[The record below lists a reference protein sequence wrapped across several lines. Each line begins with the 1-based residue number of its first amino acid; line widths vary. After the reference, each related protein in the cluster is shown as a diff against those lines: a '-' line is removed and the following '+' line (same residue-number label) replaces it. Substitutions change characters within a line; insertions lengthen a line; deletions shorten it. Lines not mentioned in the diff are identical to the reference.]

1 MLLKSLELQGFKTFP
16 DKTTLHFE
24 EGITAVVGPNGSGKS
39 NISDAMRWVLG
50 EQSVKTLRC
59 SKMEDVIFSGTPAR
73 KPMGYA
79 EITLTMDNTG
89 RELNFDGDTV
99 AITRRYYR
107 SGESEYLINKAAVR
121 LRDIHELFMDT
132 GLGRDGYSMIGQ
144 GKIDSIVAARSE
156 DRREIFE
163 EAAGISRFRYRKEEA
178 ERRLEKANLQVLYQK
193 AYQDNPALS
202 SNPLSRWQQRQ
213 AIKKQ
218 YIAAKRT
225 KQTAG
230 TAAKGVGKTAKS
242 AGNVAGR
249 TGQAAD
255 FVRKHKK
262 GALLLLALFLLVCVL
277 MSMVSSCSMMA
288 SSIGSVVSGSTYPS
302 KDEALLGAEDAY
314 AAMEAELQS
323 YLDNYERTHSYDEY
337 HFDLDEIKHDP
348 YVLMSL
354 LTAYYQKEW
363 TLSDVEGLL
372 DTLFDRQYILTEE
385 VEVETRYDSED
396 DPYDYYICYVTLENF
411 DLSHLPVYFLSEE
424 QLSLYAMYMQTLG
437 NRPDLFP
444 QSEYPN
450 ASGREEYLDYDVPPE
465 ALEDETF
472 AAMLAEAEKYLG
484 MPYVWGGSSPATSFD
499 CSGFI
504 SWVLNHSGWN
514 VGRMTAN
521 GLFNYCTPVSSTNA
535 KPGDLIF
542 FQGTYD
548 TAGASHVGLYVGGG
562 MMIHCGD
569 PISYANINTSYWQS
583 HYLTFG
589 RLP

>member
-1 MLLKSLELQGFKTFP
+1 MTGLNKEPRLHFTEEERGNSSLEKPIRKAEKAAKRAERAQEKIPKRKIRKTIVEP
-16 DKTTLHFE
+16 DTGKVSSKLVLE
-24 EGITAVVGPNGSGKS
+24 EKKKPPSKLTYGIQDTPGKIITGKAHKEIRESEQDNVGVESAHKS
-39 NISDAMRWVLG
+39 EEMLETGGRL
-50 EQSVKTLRC
+50 LR
-59 SKMEDVIFSGTPAR
+59 EG
-73 KPMGYA
+73 
-79 EITLTMDNTG
+79 
-89 RELNFDGDTV
+89 
-99 AITRRYYR
+99 YR
-107 SGESEYLINKAAVR
+107 SHKLKPYRKAA
-121 LRDIHELFMDT
+121 
-132 GLGRDGYSMIGQ
+132 Q
-144 GKIDSIVAARSE
+144 
-156 DRREIFE
+156 
-163 EAAGISRFRYRKEEA
+163 A

-225 KQTAG
+225 RQTAG

-262 GALLLLALFLLVCVL
+262 GTLLLIVLFLLVCVL

-302 KDEALLGAEDAY
+302 KDEALLGAGDAY

>member
-1 MLLKSLELQGFKTFP
+1 MNKEPRLHFTEEERGNPSLEKPIRKAEKAAKRAERAQEKIPKRKIRKTIVEP
-16 DKTTLHFE
+16 DTGKVSSKLVLE
-24 EGITAVVGPNGSGKS
+24 EKKKPPSKLTYGIQDTPGKIITGKAHKEIRESEQDNVGVESAHKS
-39 NISDAMRWVLG
+39 EEMLETGGRL
-50 EQSVKTLRC
+50 LR
-59 SKMEDVIFSGTPAR
+59 EG
-73 KPMGYA
+73 
-79 EITLTMDNTG
+79 
-89 RELNFDGDTV
+89 
-99 AITRRYYR
+99 YR
-107 SGESEYLINKAAVR
+107 SHKLKPYRKAA
-121 LRDIHELFMDT
+121 
-132 GLGRDGYSMIGQ
+132 Q
-144 GKIDSIVAARSE
+144 
-156 DRREIFE
+156 
-163 EAAGISRFRYRKEEA
+163 A

-225 KQTAG
+225 RQTAG

-323 YLDNYERTHSYDEY
+323 YLDNYERAHSYDEY

-348 YVLMSL
+348 YVLMSM

>member
-1 MLLKSLELQGFKTFP
+1 MNKEPRLHFTEEERGNSSLEKPIRKAEKAAKRAERAQEKIPKRKIRKTIVEP
-16 DKTTLHFE
+16 DTGKVSSKLVLE
-24 EGITAVVGPNGSGKS
+24 EKKKPPSKLTYGIQDTPGKIITGKAHKEIRESEQDNVGVESAHKS
-39 NISDAMRWVLG
+39 EEMLETGGRL
-50 EQSVKTLRC
+50 LR
-59 SKMEDVIFSGTPAR
+59 EG
-73 KPMGYA
+73 
-79 EITLTMDNTG
+79 
-89 RELNFDGDTV
+89 
-99 AITRRYYR
+99 YR
-107 SGESEYLINKAAVR
+107 SHKLKPYRKAA
-121 LRDIHELFMDT
+121 
-132 GLGRDGYSMIGQ
+132 Q
-144 GKIDSIVAARSE
+144 
-156 DRREIFE
+156 
-163 EAAGISRFRYRKEEA
+163 A

-225 KQTAG
+225 RQTAG

-277 MSMVSSCSMMA
+277 MSVVSSCSMMA

-323 YLDNYERTHSYDEY
+323 YLDNYERAHSYDEY

-348 YVLMSL
+348 YVLMSM

-548 TAGASHVGLYVGGG
+548 MAGASHVGLYVGGG

>member
-1 MLLKSLELQGFKTFP
+1 MTGLNKQPRLHYTEEERGNSSLEKPIRKAEKAAKRAERAQEKIPKRKIRKTIVEP
-16 DKTTLHFE
+16 DTGKVSSKLVLE
-24 EGITAVVGPNGSGKS
+24 EKKKPPSKLTYGIQDTPGKIITGKAHKEIRESEQDNVGVESAHKS
-39 NISDAMRWVLG
+39 EEMLETGGRL
-50 EQSVKTLRC
+50 LR
-59 SKMEDVIFSGTPAR
+59 EG
-73 KPMGYA
+73 
-79 EITLTMDNTG
+79 
-89 RELNFDGDTV
+89 
-99 AITRRYYR
+99 YR
-107 SGESEYLINKAAVR
+107 SHKLKPYRKAA
-121 LRDIHELFMDT
+121 
-132 GLGRDGYSMIGQ
+132 Q
-144 GKIDSIVAARSE
+144 
-156 DRREIFE
+156 
-163 EAAGISRFRYRKEEA
+163 A

-225 KQTAG
+225 RQTAG

>member
-1 MLLKSLELQGFKTFP
+1 MNKEPRLHFTEEERGNPSLEKPIRKAEKAAKQADRAQEKIPKHKIRKTIVDP
-16 DKTTLHFE
+16 DTGKVSSKLVLE
-24 EGITAVVGPNGSGKS
+24 EKKKPPSKLTHGIQDTPGKIITGKAHKEIRESEQDNVGVESAHKS
-39 NISDAMRWVLG
+39 EEMLETGGRL
-50 EQSVKTLRC
+50 LR
-59 SKMEDVIFSGTPAR
+59 EG
-73 KPMGYA
+73 
-79 EITLTMDNTG
+79 
-89 RELNFDGDTV
+89 
-99 AITRRYYR
+99 YR
-107 SGESEYLINKAAVR
+107 SHKLKPYRKAA
-121 LRDIHELFMDT
+121 
-132 GLGRDGYSMIGQ
+132 Q
-144 GKIDSIVAARSE
+144 
-156 DRREIFE
+156 
-163 EAAGISRFRYRKEEA
+163 A
-178 ERRLEKANLQVLYQK
+178 ERHLEKANLQVLYQK

-242 AGNVAGR
+242 AGNVAGK
-249 TGQAAD
+249 TGQVAD

-262 GALLLLALFLLVCVL
+262 GTLLLIVLFLLVCVL

-302 KDEALLGAEDAY
+302 KDEVLLGAENAY

-363 TLSDVEGLL
+363 TLSDVEGML
-372 DTLFDRQYILTEE
+372 DTLFERQYILTEE

-411 DLSHLPVYFLSEE
+411 DLSHLPVYFLSED
-424 QLSLYAMYMQTLG
+424 QLGLYAMYMQTLG
-437 NRPDLFP
+437 NRLDLFP

-472 AAMLAEAEKYLG
+472 AAMLTEAEKYLG
-484 MPYVWGGSSPATSFD
+484 MPYVWGGSSPSTSFD

-521 GLFNYCTPVSSTNA
+521 GLLNYCTPVSSTNA

>member
-1 MLLKSLELQGFKTFP
+1 MTGLNKEPRLHFTEEERGNSSLEKPIRKAEKAAKRAERAQEKIPKRKIRKTIVEP
-16 DKTTLHFE
+16 DTGKVSSKLVLE
-24 EGITAVVGPNGSGKS
+24 EKKKPPSKLTYGIQDTPGKIITGKAHKEIRESEQDNVGVESAHKS
-39 NISDAMRWVLG
+39 EEMLETGGRL
-50 EQSVKTLRC
+50 LR
-59 SKMEDVIFSGTPAR
+59 EG
-73 KPMGYA
+73 
-79 EITLTMDNTG
+79 
-89 RELNFDGDTV
+89 
-99 AITRRYYR
+99 YR
-107 SGESEYLINKAAVR
+107 SHKLKPYRKAA
-121 LRDIHELFMDT
+121 
-132 GLGRDGYSMIGQ
+132 Q
-144 GKIDSIVAARSE
+144 
-156 DRREIFE
+156 
-163 EAAGISRFRYRKEEA
+163 A

-225 KQTAG
+225 RQTAG

-372 DTLFDRQYILTEE
+372 DTLFDRQYIFTEE

>member
-1 MLLKSLELQGFKTFP
+1 MNKEPRLHFTEEERGNSSLEKPIRKAEKAAKRAERAQEKIPKRKIRKTIVEP
-16 DKTTLHFE
+16 DTGKVSSKLVLE
-24 EGITAVVGPNGSGKS
+24 EKKKPPSKLTYGIQDTPGKIITGKAHKEIRESEQDNVGVESAHKS
-39 NISDAMRWVLG
+39 EEMLETGGRL
-50 EQSVKTLRC
+50 LR
-59 SKMEDVIFSGTPAR
+59 EG
-73 KPMGYA
+73 
-79 EITLTMDNTG
+79 
-89 RELNFDGDTV
+89 
-99 AITRRYYR
+99 YR
-107 SGESEYLINKAAVR
+107 SHKLKPYRKAA
-121 LRDIHELFMDT
+121 
-132 GLGRDGYSMIGQ
+132 Q
-144 GKIDSIVAARSE
+144 
-156 DRREIFE
+156 
-163 EAAGISRFRYRKEEA
+163 A

-225 KQTAG
+225 RQTAG

-277 MSMVSSCSMMA
+277 MSVVSSCSMMA

-521 GLFNYCTPVSSTNA
+521 GLLNYCTPVSSTNA

>member
-1 MLLKSLELQGFKTFP
+1 MTGLNKEPRLHFTEEERGNSSLEKPIRKAEKAAKRAERAQEKIPKRKIRKTIVEP
-16 DKTTLHFE
+16 DTGKVSSKLVLE
-24 EGITAVVGPNGSGKS
+24 EKKKPPSKLTYGIQDTPGKIITGKAHKEIRESEQDNVGVESAHKS
-39 NISDAMRWVLG
+39 EEMLETGGRL
-50 EQSVKTLRC
+50 LR
-59 SKMEDVIFSGTPAR
+59 EG
-73 KPMGYA
+73 
-79 EITLTMDNTG
+79 
-89 RELNFDGDTV
+89 
-99 AITRRYYR
+99 YR
-107 SGESEYLINKAAVR
+107 SHKLKPYRKAA
-121 LRDIHELFMDT
+121 
-132 GLGRDGYSMIGQ
+132 Q
-144 GKIDSIVAARSE
+144 
-156 DRREIFE
+156 
-163 EAAGISRFRYRKEEA
+163 A

-225 KQTAG
+225 RQTAG

-514 VGRMTAN
+514 VGRLGAQ
-521 GLFNYCTPVSSTNA
+521 GLYNICTPTSNPQ
-535 KPGDLIF
+535 PGDLVF
-542 FQGTYD
+542 FKGTYD
-548 TAGASHVGLYVGGG
+548 TPGVSHWSLSCGAL
-562 MMIHCGD
+562 CGRGNDD
-569 PISYANINTSYWQS
+569 PLRRSDFLREYQHQLLAEPLSDLWATSMKGE
-583 HYLTFG
+583 LEII
-589 RLP
+589 

>member
-1 MLLKSLELQGFKTFP
+1 MNKEPRLHFTEEERGNSSLEKPIRKAEKAAKRAERAQEKIPKRKIRKTIVEP
-16 DKTTLHFE
+16 DTGKVSSKLVLE
-24 EGITAVVGPNGSGKS
+24 EKKKPPSKLTYGIQDTPGKIITGKAHKEIRESEQDNVGVESAHKS
-39 NISDAMRWVLG
+39 EEMLETGGRL
-50 EQSVKTLRC
+50 LR
-59 SKMEDVIFSGTPAR
+59 EG
-73 KPMGYA
+73 
-79 EITLTMDNTG
+79 
-89 RELNFDGDTV
+89 
-99 AITRRYYR
+99 YR
-107 SGESEYLINKAAVR
+107 SHKLKPYRKAA
-121 LRDIHELFMDT
+121 
-132 GLGRDGYSMIGQ
+132 Q
-144 GKIDSIVAARSE
+144 
-156 DRREIFE
+156 
-163 EAAGISRFRYRKEEA
+163 A

-225 KQTAG
+225 RQTAG

-562 MMIHCGD
+562 MMVHCGD

>member
-1 MLLKSLELQGFKTFP
+1 
-16 DKTTLHFE
+16 
-24 EGITAVVGPNGSGKS
+24 
-39 NISDAMRWVLG
+39 
-50 EQSVKTLRC
+50 
-59 SKMEDVIFSGTPAR
+59 ME
-73 KPMGYA
+73 
-79 EITLTMDNTG
+79 
-89 RELNFDGDTV
+89 
-99 AITRRYYR
+99 
-107 SGESEYLINKAAVR
+107 
-121 LRDIHELFMDT
+121 
-132 GLGRDGYSMIGQ
+132 
-144 GKIDSIVAARSE
+144 SI
-156 DRREIFE
+156 
-163 EAAGISRFRYRKEEA
+163 
-178 ERRLEKANLQVLYQK
+178 
-193 AYQDNPALS
+193 
-202 SNPLSRWQQRQ
+202 
-213 AIKKQ
+213 
-218 YIAAKRT
+218 
-225 KQTAG
+225 
-230 TAAKGVGKTAKS
+230 
-242 AGNVAGR
+242 
-249 TGQAAD
+249 
-255 FVRKHKK
+255 
-262 GALLLLALFLLVCVL
+262 
-277 MSMVSSCSMMA
+277 
-288 SSIGSVVSGSTYPS
+288 IGSVVSGSTYPS

>member
-1 MLLKSLELQGFKTFP
+1 MAGLNKEPRLHFTEEERGNSSLEKPIRKAEMAAKRAEQAQEKIPKRKIRKTIVEP
-16 DKTTLHFE
+16 DTGKVSSKLVLE
-24 EGITAVVGPNGSGKS
+24 EKKKPPSKLTYGIQDTPGKIITGKAHKEIRESEQDNVGVESAHKS
-39 NISDAMRWVLG
+39 EEMLETGGRL
-50 EQSVKTLRC
+50 LR
-59 SKMEDVIFSGTPAR
+59 EG
-73 KPMGYA
+73 
-79 EITLTMDNTG
+79 
-89 RELNFDGDTV
+89 
-99 AITRRYYR
+99 YR
-107 SGESEYLINKAAVR
+107 SHKLKPYRKAA
-121 LRDIHELFMDT
+121 
-132 GLGRDGYSMIGQ
+132 Q
-144 GKIDSIVAARSE
+144 
-156 DRREIFE
+156 
-163 EAAGISRFRYRKEEA
+163 A

-225 KQTAG
+225 RQTAG
-230 TAAKGVGKTAKS
+230 TATKGVGKTAKS

-323 YLDNYERTHSYDEY
+323 YLDNYERAHSYDEY

-521 GLFNYCTPVSSTNA
+521 GLLNYCTPVSSTNA

-562 MMIHCGD
+562 MMIHCGN

>member
-1 MLLKSLELQGFKTFP
+1 MTGLNKEPRLHFTEEERGNSSLEKPIRKAEKAAKRAERAQEKIPKRKIRKTIVEP
-16 DKTTLHFE
+16 DTGKVSSKLVLE
-24 EGITAVVGPNGSGKS
+24 EKKKPPSKLTYGIQDTPGKIITGKAHKEIRESEQDNVGVESAHKS
-39 NISDAMRWVLG
+39 EEMLETGGRL
-50 EQSVKTLRC
+50 LR
-59 SKMEDVIFSGTPAR
+59 EG
-73 KPMGYA
+73 
-79 EITLTMDNTG
+79 
-89 RELNFDGDTV
+89 
-99 AITRRYYR
+99 YR
-107 SGESEYLINKAAVR
+107 SHKLKPYRKAA
-121 LRDIHELFMDT
+121 
-132 GLGRDGYSMIGQ
+132 Q
-144 GKIDSIVAARSE
+144 
-156 DRREIFE
+156 
-163 EAAGISRFRYRKEEA
+163 A

-225 KQTAG
+225 RQTAG

-521 GLFNYCTPVSSTNA
+521 GLLNYCTPVSSTNA

-548 TAGASHVGLYVGGG
+548 TAGASHVGLYVVGG

>member
-1 MLLKSLELQGFKTFP
+1 MTGLNKEPRLHFTEEERGNSSLEKPIRKAEKAAKRAERAQEKIPKRKIRKTIVEP
-16 DKTTLHFE
+16 DTGKVSSKLVLE
-24 EGITAVVGPNGSGKS
+24 EKKKPPSKLTYGIQDTPGKIITGKAHKEIRESEQDNVGVESAHKS
-39 NISDAMRWVLG
+39 EEMLETGGRL
-50 EQSVKTLRC
+50 LR
-59 SKMEDVIFSGTPAR
+59 EG
-73 KPMGYA
+73 
-79 EITLTMDNTG
+79 
-89 RELNFDGDTV
+89 
-99 AITRRYYR
+99 YR
-107 SGESEYLINKAAVR
+107 SHKLKPYRKAA
-121 LRDIHELFMDT
+121 
-132 GLGRDGYSMIGQ
+132 Q
-144 GKIDSIVAARSE
+144 
-156 DRREIFE
+156 
-163 EAAGISRFRYRKEEA
+163 A

-225 KQTAG
+225 RQTAG

-589 RLP
+589 RLL

>member
-1 MLLKSLELQGFKTFP
+1 MNKEPRLHFTEEERGNSSLEKPIRKAEKAAKRAERAQEKIPKRKIRKTIVEP
-16 DKTTLHFE
+16 DTGKVSSKLVLE
-24 EGITAVVGPNGSGKS
+24 EKKKPPSKLTYGIQDTPGKIITGKAHKEIRESEQDNVGVESAHKS
-39 NISDAMRWVLG
+39 EEMLETGGRL
-50 EQSVKTLRC
+50 LR
-59 SKMEDVIFSGTPAR
+59 EG
-73 KPMGYA
+73 
-79 EITLTMDNTG
+79 
-89 RELNFDGDTV
+89 
-99 AITRRYYR
+99 YR
-107 SGESEYLINKAAVR
+107 SHKLKPYRKAA
-121 LRDIHELFMDT
+121 
-132 GLGRDGYSMIGQ
+132 Q
-144 GKIDSIVAARSE
+144 
-156 DRREIFE
+156 
-163 EAAGISRFRYRKEEA
+163 A

-225 KQTAG
+225 RQTAG

>member
-1 MLLKSLELQGFKTFP
+1 MNKEPRLHFTEEERGNSSLEKPIRKAEMAAKRAEQAQEKIPKRKIRKTIVEP
-16 DKTTLHFE
+16 DTGKVSSKLVLE
-24 EGITAVVGPNGSGKS
+24 EKKKPPSKLTYGIQDTPGKIITGKAHKEIRESEQDNVGVESAHKS
-39 NISDAMRWVLG
+39 EEMLETGGRL
-50 EQSVKTLRC
+50 LR
-59 SKMEDVIFSGTPAR
+59 EG
-73 KPMGYA
+73 
-79 EITLTMDNTG
+79 
-89 RELNFDGDTV
+89 
-99 AITRRYYR
+99 YR
-107 SGESEYLINKAAVR
+107 SHKLKPYRKAA
-121 LRDIHELFMDT
+121 
-132 GLGRDGYSMIGQ
+132 Q
-144 GKIDSIVAARSE
+144 
-156 DRREIFE
+156 
-163 EAAGISRFRYRKEEA
+163 A

-225 KQTAG
+225 RQTAG

-323 YLDNYERTHSYDEY
+323 YLDNYERAHSYDEY

-521 GLFNYCTPVSSTNA
+521 GLLNYCTPVSSTNA

-562 MMIHCGD
+562 MMIHCGN

>member
-1 MLLKSLELQGFKTFP
+1 MTGLNKEPRLHFTEEERGNSSLEKPIRKAEKAAKRAERAQEKIPKRKIRKTIVEP
-16 DKTTLHFE
+16 DTGKVSSKLVLE
-24 EGITAVVGPNGSGKS
+24 EKKKPPSKLTYGIQDTPGKIITGKAHKEIRESEQDNVGVESAHKS
-39 NISDAMRWVLG
+39 EEMLETGGRL
-50 EQSVKTLRC
+50 LR
-59 SKMEDVIFSGTPAR
+59 EG
-73 KPMGYA
+73 
-79 EITLTMDNTG
+79 
-89 RELNFDGDTV
+89 
-99 AITRRYYR
+99 YR
-107 SGESEYLINKAAVR
+107 SHKLKPYRKAA
-121 LRDIHELFMDT
+121 
-132 GLGRDGYSMIGQ
+132 Q
-144 GKIDSIVAARSE
+144 
-156 DRREIFE
+156 
-163 EAAGISRFRYRKEEA
+163 A
-178 ERRLEKANLQVLYQK
+178 ERHLEKANLQVLYQK

-225 KQTAG
+225 RQTAG

>member
-1 MLLKSLELQGFKTFP
+1 MTGLNKEPRLHFTEEERGNSSLEKPIRKAEKAAKRAERAQEKIPKRKIRKTIVEP
-16 DKTTLHFE
+16 DTGKVSSKLVLE
-24 EGITAVVGPNGSGKS
+24 EKKKPPSKLTYGIQDTPGKIITGKAHKEIRESEQDNVGVESAHKS
-39 NISDAMRWVLG
+39 EEML
-50 EQSVKTLRC
+50 E
-59 SKMEDVIFSGTPAR
+59 
-73 KPMGYA
+73 
-79 EITLTMDNTG
+79 TG
-89 RELNFDGDTV
+89 GRLLWEG
-99 AITRRYYR
+99 YR
-107 SGESEYLINKAAVR
+107 SHKLKPYRKAA
-121 LRDIHELFMDT
+121 
-132 GLGRDGYSMIGQ
+132 Q
-144 GKIDSIVAARSE
+144 
-156 DRREIFE
+156 
-163 EAAGISRFRYRKEEA
+163 A

-225 KQTAG
+225 RQTAG

-484 MPYVWGGSSPATSFD
+484 MPYVWGGSSPAPSFD

>member
-1 MLLKSLELQGFKTFP
+1 MNKEPRLHFTEEERGNSSLEKPIRKAEKAAKRAERAQEKIPKRKIRKTIVEP
-16 DKTTLHFE
+16 DTGKVSSKLVLE
-24 EGITAVVGPNGSGKS
+24 EKKKPPSKLTYGIQDTPGKIITGKAHKEIRESEQDNVGVESAHKS
-39 NISDAMRWVLG
+39 EEMLETGGRL
-50 EQSVKTLRC
+50 LR
-59 SKMEDVIFSGTPAR
+59 EG
-73 KPMGYA
+73 
-79 EITLTMDNTG
+79 
-89 RELNFDGDTV
+89 
-99 AITRRYYR
+99 YR
-107 SGESEYLINKAAVR
+107 SHKLKPYRKAA
-121 LRDIHELFMDT
+121 
-132 GLGRDGYSMIGQ
+132 Q
-144 GKIDSIVAARSE
+144 
-156 DRREIFE
+156 
-163 EAAGISRFRYRKEEA
+163 A

-225 KQTAG
+225 RQTAG

-548 TAGASHVGLYVGGG
+548 MAGASHVGLYVGGG

>member
-1 MLLKSLELQGFKTFP
+1 MNKEPRLHFTEEERGNPSLEKPIRKAEKAAKRADRAQEKIP
-16 DKTTLHFE
+16 KHKIRKTTVDPDTGKVSSKLVLE
-24 EGITAVVGPNGSGKS
+24 EKKKPPSKLTHGIQDTPGKIITGKAHKEIRESEQDNVGVESAHKS
-39 NISDAMRWVLG
+39 EEMLETGGRL
-50 EQSVKTLRC
+50 LR
-59 SKMEDVIFSGTPAR
+59 EG
-73 KPMGYA
+73 
-79 EITLTMDNTG
+79 
-89 RELNFDGDTV
+89 
-99 AITRRYYR
+99 YR
-107 SGESEYLINKAAVR
+107 SHKLEPYRKAA
-121 LRDIHELFMDT
+121 
-132 GLGRDGYSMIGQ
+132 Q
-144 GKIDSIVAARSE
+144 
-156 DRREIFE
+156 
-163 EAAGISRFRYRKEEA
+163 A
-178 ERRLEKANLQVLYQK
+178 ERHLEKANLQVLYQK

-242 AGNVAGR
+242 AGNVVGK

-262 GALLLLALFLLVCVL
+262 GTLLLIVLFLFVCVL

-302 KDEALLGAEDAY
+302 KDEALLGAENAY

-363 TLSDVEGLL
+363 TLSDVEGML
-372 DTLFDRQYILTEE
+372 DTLFERQYILTEE

-411 DLSHLPVYFLSEE
+411 DLSHLPVYFLSED
-424 QLSLYAMYMQTLG
+424 QLGLYAMYMQTLG

-472 AAMLAEAEKYLG
+472 AAMLTEAEKYLG
-484 MPYVWGGSSPATSFD
+484 MPYVWGGSSPSTSFD

-521 GLFNYCTPVSSTNA
+521 GLLNYCTPVSSTNA

-548 TAGASHVGLYVGGG
+548 TAGASHVGLYVGEG

-569 PISYANINTSYWQS
+569 PISYANINTNYWQS

>member
-1 MLLKSLELQGFKTFP
+1 MAGLNKEPRLHFTEEERGNPSLEKPIRKAEKAAKQADRAQEKIPKHKIRKTIVDP
-16 DKTTLHFE
+16 DTGKVSSKLVLE
-24 EGITAVVGPNGSGKS
+24 EKKKPPSKLTHGIQDTPGKIITGKAHKEIRESEQDNVGVESAHKS
-39 NISDAMRWVLG
+39 EEMLETGGRL
-50 EQSVKTLRC
+50 LR
-59 SKMEDVIFSGTPAR
+59 EG
-73 KPMGYA
+73 
-79 EITLTMDNTG
+79 
-89 RELNFDGDTV
+89 
-99 AITRRYYR
+99 YR
-107 SGESEYLINKAAVR
+107 SHKLKPYRKAA
-121 LRDIHELFMDT
+121 
-132 GLGRDGYSMIGQ
+132 Q
-144 GKIDSIVAARSE
+144 
-156 DRREIFE
+156 
-163 EAAGISRFRYRKEEA
+163 A
-178 ERRLEKANLQVLYQK
+178 ERHLEKANLQVLYQK

-242 AGNVAGR
+242 AGNVAGK
-249 TGQAAD
+249 TGQVAD

-262 GALLLLALFLLVCVL
+262 GTLLLIVLFLLVCVL

-302 KDEALLGAEDAY
+302 KDEVLLGAENAY

-363 TLSDVEGLL
+363 TLSDVEGML
-372 DTLFDRQYILTEE
+372 DTLFERQYILTEE

-411 DLSHLPVYFLSEE
+411 DLSHLPVYFLSED
-424 QLSLYAMYMQTLG
+424 QLGLYAMYMQTLG
-437 NRPDLFP
+437 NRLDLFP

-472 AAMLAEAEKYLG
+472 AAMLTEAEKYLG
-484 MPYVWGGSSPATSFD
+484 MPYVWGGSSPSTSFD

-521 GLFNYCTPVSSTNA
+521 GLLNYCTPVSSTNA

>member
-1 MLLKSLELQGFKTFP
+1 MNKEPRLHFTEEERGNSSLEKPIRKAEKAAKRAERAQEKIPKRKIRKTIVEP
-16 DKTTLHFE
+16 DTGKVSSKLVLE
-24 EGITAVVGPNGSGKS
+24 EKKKPPSKLTYGIQDTPGKIITGKAHKEIRESEQDNVGVESAHKS
-39 NISDAMRWVLG
+39 EEMLETGGRL
-50 EQSVKTLRC
+50 LR
-59 SKMEDVIFSGTPAR
+59 EG
-73 KPMGYA
+73 
-79 EITLTMDNTG
+79 
-89 RELNFDGDTV
+89 
-99 AITRRYYR
+99 YR
-107 SGESEYLINKAAVR
+107 SHKLKPYRKAA
-121 LRDIHELFMDT
+121 
-132 GLGRDGYSMIGQ
+132 Q
-144 GKIDSIVAARSE
+144 
-156 DRREIFE
+156 
-163 EAAGISRFRYRKEEA
+163 A

-225 KQTAG
+225 RQTAG

-535 KPGDLIF
+535 KPGDLTF

>member
-1 MLLKSLELQGFKTFP
+1 MTGLNKEPRLHFTEEERGNSSLEKPIRKAEKAAKRAERAQEKIPKRKIRKTIVDP
-16 DKTTLHFE
+16 DTGKVSSKLVLE
-24 EGITAVVGPNGSGKS
+24 EKKKPPSKLTYGIQDTPGKIITGKAHKEIRESEQDNVGVESAHKS
-39 NISDAMRWVLG
+39 EEMLETGGRL
-50 EQSVKTLRC
+50 LR
-59 SKMEDVIFSGTPAR
+59 EG
-73 KPMGYA
+73 
-79 EITLTMDNTG
+79 
-89 RELNFDGDTV
+89 
-99 AITRRYYR
+99 YR
-107 SGESEYLINKAAVR
+107 SHKLKPYRKAA
-121 LRDIHELFMDT
+121 
-132 GLGRDGYSMIGQ
+132 Q
-144 GKIDSIVAARSE
+144 
-156 DRREIFE
+156 
-163 EAAGISRFRYRKEEA
+163 A

-225 KQTAG
+225 RQTAG

-323 YLDNYERTHSYDEY
+323 YLDNYERAHSYDEY

-348 YVLMSL
+348 YVLMSM

>member
-1 MLLKSLELQGFKTFP
+1 MNKEPRLHFTEEERGNSSLEKPIRKAEKAAKRAERAQEKIPKRKIRKTIVEP
-16 DKTTLHFE
+16 DTGKVSSKLVLE
-24 EGITAVVGPNGSGKS
+24 EKKKPPSKLTYGIQDTPGKIITGKAHKEIRESEQDNVGVESAHKS
-39 NISDAMRWVLG
+39 EEMLETGGRL
-50 EQSVKTLRC
+50 LR
-59 SKMEDVIFSGTPAR
+59 EG
-73 KPMGYA
+73 
-79 EITLTMDNTG
+79 
-89 RELNFDGDTV
+89 
-99 AITRRYYR
+99 YR
-107 SGESEYLINKAAVR
+107 SHKLKPYRKAA
-121 LRDIHELFMDT
+121 
-132 GLGRDGYSMIGQ
+132 Q
-144 GKIDSIVAARSE
+144 
-156 DRREIFE
+156 
-163 EAAGISRFRYRKEEA
+163 A

-225 KQTAG
+225 RQTAG

-277 MSMVSSCSMMA
+277 MSVVSSCSMMA

>member
-1 MLLKSLELQGFKTFP
+1 MTGLNKEPRLHFTEEERGNSSLEKPIRKAEKAAKRAERAQEKIPKRKIRKTIVEP
-16 DKTTLHFE
+16 DTGKVSSKLVLE
-24 EGITAVVGPNGSGKS
+24 EKKKPPSKLTYGIQDTPGKIITGKAHKEIRESEQDNVGVESAHKS
-39 NISDAMRWVLG
+39 EEMLETGGRL
-50 EQSVKTLRC
+50 LR
-59 SKMEDVIFSGTPAR
+59 EG
-73 KPMGYA
+73 
-79 EITLTMDNTG
+79 
-89 RELNFDGDTV
+89 
-99 AITRRYYR
+99 YR
-107 SGESEYLINKAAVR
+107 SHKLKPYRKAA
-121 LRDIHELFMDT
+121 
-132 GLGRDGYSMIGQ
+132 Q
-144 GKIDSIVAARSE
+144 
-156 DRREIFE
+156 
-163 EAAGISRFRYRKEEA
+163 A

-213 AIKKQ
+213 AIRKQ

-225 KQTAG
+225 RQTAG

-484 MPYVWGGSSPATSFD
+484 MPYVWGGSSPATNFD

>member
-1 MLLKSLELQGFKTFP
+1 MTGLNKEPRLHFTEEERGNSSLEKPIRKAEKAAKRAERAQEKIPKRKIRKTIVEP
-16 DKTTLHFE
+16 DTGKVSSKLVLE
-24 EGITAVVGPNGSGKS
+24 EKKKPPSKLTHGIQDTPGKIITGKAHKEIRESEQDNVGVESAHKS
-39 NISDAMRWVLG
+39 EEMLETGGRL
-50 EQSVKTLRC
+50 LR
-59 SKMEDVIFSGTPAR
+59 EG
-73 KPMGYA
+73 
-79 EITLTMDNTG
+79 
-89 RELNFDGDTV
+89 
-99 AITRRYYR
+99 YR
-107 SGESEYLINKAAVR
+107 SHKLKPYRKAA
-121 LRDIHELFMDT
+121 
-132 GLGRDGYSMIGQ
+132 Q
-144 GKIDSIVAARSE
+144 
-156 DRREIFE
+156 
-163 EAAGISRFRYRKEEA
+163 A

-225 KQTAG
+225 RQTAG

>member
-1 MLLKSLELQGFKTFP
+1 MAGLNKEPRLHFTEEERGNPSLEKPIRKAEKAAKRAERAQEKIPKRKIRKTIV
-16 DKTTLHFE
+16 DSDTGKVSSKLVLE
-24 EGITAVVGPNGSGKS
+24 EKKKPPSKLTHGIQNMPGKIITGKAHKEIRESEQDNVGVESAHKS
-39 NISDAMRWVLG
+39 EEMLETGGRL
-50 EQSVKTLRC
+50 LR
-59 SKMEDVIFSGTPAR
+59 EG
-73 KPMGYA
+73 
-79 EITLTMDNTG
+79 
-89 RELNFDGDTV
+89 
-99 AITRRYYR
+99 YR
-107 SGESEYLINKAAVR
+107 SHKLKPYRKAA
-121 LRDIHELFMDT
+121 
-132 GLGRDGYSMIGQ
+132 Q
-144 GKIDSIVAARSE
+144 
-156 DRREIFE
+156 
-163 EAAGISRFRYRKEEA
+163 A

-225 KQTAG
+225 RQTAG

-277 MSMVSSCSMMA
+277 MSVVSSCSMMA

>member
-1 MLLKSLELQGFKTFP
+1 MNKEPRLHFTEEERGNSSLEKPIRKAEMAAKRAEQAQEKIPKRKIRKTIVDP
-16 DKTTLHFE
+16 DTGKVSSKLVLE
-24 EGITAVVGPNGSGKS
+24 EKKKPPSKLTYGIQDTPGKIITGKAHKEIRESEQDNVGVESAHKS
-39 NISDAMRWVLG
+39 EEMLETGGRL
-50 EQSVKTLRC
+50 LR
-59 SKMEDVIFSGTPAR
+59 EG
-73 KPMGYA
+73 
-79 EITLTMDNTG
+79 
-89 RELNFDGDTV
+89 
-99 AITRRYYR
+99 YR
-107 SGESEYLINKAAVR
+107 SHKLKPYRKAA
-121 LRDIHELFMDT
+121 
-132 GLGRDGYSMIGQ
+132 Q
-144 GKIDSIVAARSE
+144 
-156 DRREIFE
+156 
-163 EAAGISRFRYRKEEA
+163 A

-225 KQTAG
+225 RQTAG

-411 DLSHLPVYFLSEE
+411 DLSHLPVYFLSEK

-472 AAMLAEAEKYLG
+472 AAMLAEAKKYLG

-562 MMIHCGD
+562 MMVHCGD

>member
-1 MLLKSLELQGFKTFP
+1 MNKEPRLHFTEEERGNSSLEKPIRKAEKAAKRAERAQEKIPKRKIRKTIVEP
-16 DKTTLHFE
+16 DTGKVSSKLVLE
-24 EGITAVVGPNGSGKS
+24 EKKKPPSKLTYGIQDTPGKIITGKAHKEIRESEQDNVGVESAHKS
-39 NISDAMRWVLG
+39 EEMLETGGRL
-50 EQSVKTLRC
+50 LR
-59 SKMEDVIFSGTPAR
+59 EG
-73 KPMGYA
+73 
-79 EITLTMDNTG
+79 
-89 RELNFDGDTV
+89 
-99 AITRRYYR
+99 YR
-107 SGESEYLINKAAVR
+107 SHKLKPYRKAA
-121 LRDIHELFMDT
+121 
-132 GLGRDGYSMIGQ
+132 Q
-144 GKIDSIVAARSE
+144 
-156 DRREIFE
+156 
-163 EAAGISRFRYRKEEA
+163 A

-225 KQTAG
+225 RQTAG

-472 AAMLAEAEKYLG
+472 AAMLAEAKKYLG